1 MVGRDFWDQHFWGG
15 SLEGEFA
22 VGGVKLDS
30 RYLDFYDW
38 TSLAGLRAMLQAP
51 SVLAEEKAFGA
62 ESESGIDSPHPYSVG
77 FLV

>member
-38 TSLAGLRAMLQAP
+38 TSLAGLRAMLQ
-51 SVLAEEKAFGA
+51 SAECFG
-62 ESESGIDSPHPYSVG
+62 
-77 FLV
+77 